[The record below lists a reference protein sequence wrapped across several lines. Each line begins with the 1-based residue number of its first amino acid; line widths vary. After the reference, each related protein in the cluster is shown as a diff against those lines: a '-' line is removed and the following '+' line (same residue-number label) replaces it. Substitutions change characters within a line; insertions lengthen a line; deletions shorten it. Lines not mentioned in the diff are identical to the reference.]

1 MQHISH
7 QHMWINTGTRSKTKM
22 KSFKWQRYSINP
34 EDYKTMMGFYEK
46 SAEKS
51 NELKTLENS
60 KLAKAYETASRIREF
75 EIKLFWKRATFF
87 WAFIVAIYTAY
98 YHVLTKFYERKC
110 CGETVYCHGSFP
122 LLILSALGLFFCF
135 SWLLSSIGSK
145 HWQENWEMHLDLLEN
160 EVTGPLY
167 KTYEAGKAYSESKIT
182 IAAGWV
188 VTVCSYGLLIY
199 EFSQMLIYKVKLDS
213 LLHVFYIA
221 LAFAV
226 IIAVFLYAYSVLMIG
241 NTSNTGEVKFQTKVY
256 EGIKY
261 D

>member
-1 MQHISH
+1 
-7 QHMWINTGTRSKTKM
+7 M
-22 KSFKWQRYSINP
+22 KSFKWRRYSITLDDYNELMAAKNP
-34 EDYKTMMGFYEK
+34 SEKSKESVAYEK
-46 SAEKS
+46 AHD
-51 NELKTLENS
+51 
-60 KLAKAYETASRIREF
+60 IRKF
-75 EIKLFWKRATFF
+75 EIELFWERAKFF

-98 YHVLTKFYERKC
+98 YHVLTKIYERKC
-110 CGETVYCHGSFP
+110 GEESVYCHGSFP

-145 HWQENWEMHLDLLEN
+145 HWQENWEKHLDLLED

-167 KTYEAGKAYSESKIT
+167 KTYEAGRAYSESKIT

-199 EFSQMLIYKVKLDS
+199 EFTQMLIYKVKLAS
-213 LLHVFYIA
+213 LLHIFYIA

-226 IIAVFLYAYSVLMIG
+226 IIAVFLYAYSVLMLG
-241 NTSNTGEVKFQTKVY
+241 NTANTGEVKFQTKVY

>member
-1 MQHISH
+1 
-7 QHMWINTGTRSKTKM
+7 M
-22 KSFKWQRYSINP
+22 KSFKWQRYSIILDDYNELMAAKNP
-34 EDYKTMMGFYEK
+34 SEKSKESVAYEK
-46 SAEKS
+46 AHD
-51 NELKTLENS
+51 
-60 KLAKAYETASRIREF
+60 IRKF
-75 EIKLFWKRATFF
+75 EIELFWERAKFF
-87 WAFIVAIYTAY
+87 WAFIVVIYTAY
-98 YHVLTKFYERKC
+98 YHVLTKIYERKC
-110 CGETVYCHGSFP
+110 GGESVYCHGSFP

-135 SWLLSSIGSK
+135 FWLLSSIGSK
-145 HWQENWEMHLDLLEN
+145 HWQENWEKHLDLLED

-167 KTYEAGKAYSESKIT
+167 KTYEAGRAYSESKIT

-199 EFSQMLIYKVKLDS
+199 EFTQMLIYKVKLDS

-241 NTSNTGEVKFQTKVY
+241 NTANTGEVKFQTKVY
-256 EGIKY
+256 DGMKH

>member
-1 MQHISH
+1 
-7 QHMWINTGTRSKTKM
+7 M
-22 KSFKWQRYSINP
+22 KSFKWQRYSITLDDYNELMAAKNP
-34 EDYKTMMGFYEK
+34 SEKSKENVAYEK
-46 SAEKS
+46 AHD
-51 NELKTLENS
+51 
-60 KLAKAYETASRIREF
+60 IRKF
-75 EIKLFWKRATFF
+75 EIELFWKRATFF

-98 YHVLTKFYERKC
+98 YHVLTKIYERKC
-110 CGETVYCHGSFP
+110 GEESVYCHGSFP

-145 HWQENWEMHLDLLEN
+145 HWQENWEKHLDLLED

-167 KTYEAGKAYSESKIT
+167 KTYEAGRAYSESKIT

-199 EFSQMLIYKVKLDS
+199 EFTQMLIYKVKLDS

-241 NTSNTGEVKFQTKVY
+241 NTANTGEVKFQTKVY
-256 EGIKY
+256 DGMKH